1 MSFCFETFCVTEAES
16 IYACGKIKTE
26 SGDFKESGSFPD
38 NTAKVAINNSCTY
51 HKVLEKKGKLAMKMK
66 KDQKYSKVESLIYNY
81 YSKTRSFSCVTGN
94 YGSKKTEIMH
104 DTFLH
109 YFFDFT
115 KSKSIIGT

>member
-1 MSFCFETFCVTEAES
+1 
-16 IYACGKIKTE
+16 
-26 SGDFKESGSFPD
+26 
-38 NTAKVAINNSCTY
+38 
-51 HKVLEKKGKLAMKMK
+51 MKMK

-115 KSKSIIGT
+115 KSKSIIGTQAVICTNYVGFLLWAFEAKLLALPRHFAPDM